1 MKATPFAGAV
11 AADVLVRD
19 GRLATSTSCT
29 AGSTVVLSGALQDF
43 RRRGRPSAPAAE
55 PSIMIG
61 TVGPRAAAHY
71 AATPSTIDGQTVANS
86 RVKSTV

>member
-55 PSIMIG
+55 PSIIIG
-61 TVGPRAAAHY
+61 TVGPRGRRALCGDSVNH
-71 AATPSTIDGQTVANS
+71 
-86 RVKSTV
+86 